1 MTGSVRLLAA
11 TLAVCVCSCTSTSAP
26 TAGSTPTTPVLSP
39 SGPVTPPPPV
49 TVAPSGAATEPT
61 QLRLPHAVPLPAAA
75 TRIKIPFLS
84 GAPVGA
90 FRLGVTSAG
99 VWVSNGV
106 LRVDPETNTSSHAYQ
121 AGLSL
126 DLATG
131 DGSVWASDYDAG
143 VVRRYDT
150 AGRLIATIQL
160 PNGSN
165 PEGIAV
171 TSSSVWVASHHAGTV
186 IRIDPRTNRVV
197 TSVALSKP
205 ADGGPQGVGFGFG
218 SIWVT
223 NGNTNEVLRI
233 DPSTNSIIARIQ
245 FLDMVPCGGFAF
257 GRTAVWITECLD
269 GTHIARIDPRTN
281 TVAAVLD
288 TGGRMNQPAADGD
301 TAWVV
306 AGGDPDNSPQA
317 PGYLLQLRSNDTVAR
332 RIALG
337 PGFISGGTAV
347 AFGSV
352 WMSSFNKSLVIRIP
366 RPS

>member
-1 MTGSVRLLAA
+1 MHLPR
-11 TLAVCVCSCTSTSAP
+11 AVA
-26 TAGSTPTTPVLSP
+26 
-39 SGPVTPPPPV
+39 
-49 TVAPSGAATEPT
+49 
-61 QLRLPHAVPLPAAA
+61 LPITA
-75 TRIKIPFLS
+75 TRINIPFLS
-84 GAPVGA
+84 GAPAGA
-90 FRLGVTSAG
+90 LRLGVTRDG

-106 LRVDPETNTSSHAYQ
+106 FRVDPTDNTASHAYQ
-121 AGLSL
+121 AGSSV

-131 DGSVWASDYDAG
+131 DGSVWASDYNAG

-205 ADGGPQGVGFGFG
+205 GAGGPQGVGAGFG

-223 NGNTNEVLRI
+223 NGTTNEVLRV

-281 TVAAVLD
+281 TVAAVLN
-288 TGGRMNQPAADGD
+288 TGGRMNQPASDGD
-301 TAWVV
+301 TVWVV
-306 AGGDPDNSPQA
+306 AGGDPDNSPHA
-317 PGYLLQLRSNDTVAR
+317 PGYLIQLRSNDTVAR

-337 PGFISGGTAV
+337 PGFISGGAAI

-352 WMSSFNKSLVIRIP
+352 WLSSFNKSSSYASDNPADIHACWPWWMNIATR
-366 RPS
+366 